1 MLNTKNCKR
10 VFLLSYLIFIAVI
23 SGISQTNTID
33 SLKIVA
39 STSPDSCKSRILL
52 SIAKESRYTNYDS
65 VVFYGNKSIDHA
77 LFLEDK
83 NLIIESLIELAYI
96 NISIGNKERS
106 LVLYNQAK
114 QICKEVGNQY
124 LLAKIYI
131 DLERYYRNIS
141 DFASGISSLDTALS
155 IINKNNIYQLKSIV
169 YKQYGNIYILIQ
181 DYSIAKYYIGL
192 ASNFSQKEITKTNY
206 INSIIILGK
215 IFFYNNELD
224 SSLYYFN
231 KALILAKSTNNK
243 NMLQKAYRKVSEYY
257 IQKKEYNKSNLYI
270 DSSIFYC
277 NELLLQNEQAALKTF
292 KAHIFS
298 LKGDFQ
304 NSLRYNLQALELRKK
319 VGHNESICAS
329 LLNIGG
335 NYTQLGD
342 YKNAHSYLSKGI
354 KIAKDQNILSYLV
367 YGYDK
372 LSVLNKLE
380 GNYKNALYFT
390 NLKISYNDSII
401 TKRTNEKILFF
412 RTQFEL
418 EKEKTIAEKVK
429 LEKKNNEALFLII
442 TTVLSLS
449 IILLLSWLIYFF
461 KKKNIEIT
469 KSRLNAEENEM
480 RFRALHNASFGGII
494 IHDKG
499 IILDCNQGLSEITG
513 YSLDKLIGMDGLMLI
528 AKDSREVV
536 RINILENYEK
546 PYEAMGL
553 RENGEVYPLRLE
565 ARKIP
570 YKGKDSRV
578 VEFRDITEGKKV
590 EFELIKAREKAEESD
605 RLKSAFLAN
614 MSHEIRTPMNGILGF
629 ITLLNQPNLQKNQ
642 IDKYSAI
649 INKSGKRL
657 LNTINDIIDISK
669 IEAGEMV
676 VITNDIAID
685 NMMEELYSFHSPDAE
700 SKGLSLHLKL
710 LRNKDEVNIITD
722 SDKLHGILTNLI
734 KNAIKYAERGSITF
748 GYLLKENFIE
758 FFVEDT
764 GIGIPKDRLQAIFN
778 RFEQADIEDKNV
790 FEGSGLGLA
799 ISKAY
804 VEMLGG
810 EIFVESEEGNGSKF
824 LFTLPYINNT
834 KKEIEHILP
843 DVDKDLSRIKN
854 MNLLIVEDDEV
865 SSQLLE
871 VVLQDSVREIIVA
884 KNGVEAI
891 KLCKD
896 NPNIHLVLMD
906 VKMPVMDGYT
916 ATRKIREFNKD
927 LVIIA
932 QTAYALAGDNEK
944 AFDAGC
950 NDYISKPID
959 KQLLIAMI
967 NKHMD

>member
-1 MLNTKNCKR
+1 MLNTKNYKT
-10 VFLLSYLIFIAVI
+10 VFLLSYLLYFSVLT
-23 SGISQTNTID
+23 GISQTHTID
-33 SLKIVA
+33 SLKVVA
-39 STSPDSCKSRILL
+39 LTSSDSCKSRILL
-52 SIAKESRYTNYDS
+52 SIAKEFRYINYDS

-96 NISIGNKERS
+96 NISIGNRERS
-106 LVLYNQAK
+106 LILYNQAK
-114 QICKEVGNQY
+114 QMCIEVGNQY
-124 LLAKIYI
+124 LLAKIYL

-155 IINKNNIYQLKSIV
+155 IINNNNISQLKPIV

-181 DYSIAKYYIGL
+181 DYSIAKYYTGL
-192 ASNFSQKEITKTNY
+192 AISFSQKETTKTNY

-231 KALILAKSTNNK
+231 KALILAKNTNNK
-243 NMLQKAYRKVSEYY
+243 NMLQKAYRKISEYY

-270 DSSIFYC
+270 DSSIIYC
-277 NELLLQNEQAALKTF
+277 NELLLPNELAALKTF

-298 LKGDFQ
+298 LKGDYQ
-304 NSLRYNLQALELRKK
+304 NSLTYNFQALELRNK
-319 VGHNESICAS
+319 VGHKVSICAS

-342 YKNAHSYLSKGI
+342 YKNAHSYLSQGL
-354 KIAKDQNILSYLV
+354 KIAKDQNIFSYLV
-367 YGYDK
+367 YGYNK
-372 LSVLNKLE
+372 LSVLNILE

-401 TKRTNEKILFF
+401 TKRTNEKVLFF

-442 TTVLSLS
+442 TTLLSIS

-480 RFRALHNASFGGII
+480 RFRALHNASFGGIA

-513 YSLDKLIGMDGLMLI
+513 YTLDKLIGMDGLMLI
-528 AKDSREVV
+528 AKDSQELVMR
-536 RINILENYEK
+536 NILENYEK

-565 ARKIP
+565 ARMIP
-570 YKGKDSRV
+570 YKGIDARV
-578 VEFRDITEGKKV
+578 VEFRDITERKKT
-590 EFELIKAREKAEESD
+590 ELELIKAREKAEESD
-605 RLKSAFLAN
+605 RLKSAFLTN

-629 ITLLNQPNLQKNQ
+629 ITLLNQPNLQKTQ
-642 IDKYSAI
+642 IDQYSAI
-649 INKSGKRL
+649 INKSGNRL

-676 VITNDIAID
+676 VITNEISID
-685 NMMEELYSFHSPDAE
+685 NMMDELYSFHSPEANL
-700 SKGLSLHLKL
+700 KGLSLHLEP
-710 LRNKDEVNIITD
+710 LRNNEEVNIITD

-734 KNAIKYAERGSITF
+734 KNAIKYTDRGNIIF
-748 GYLLKENFIE
+748 GCLLKENFIE
-758 FFVEDT
+758 FFVKDT
-764 GIGIPKDRLQAIFN
+764 GIGIPEDRAHAIFN
-778 RFEQADIEDKNV
+778 RFEQADIEDRQV

-799 ISKAY
+799 IARAY

-810 EIFVESEEGNGSKF
+810 EIFVESVEGKGSKF
-824 LFTLPYINNT
+824 MFTLPYIKNAKN
-834 KKEIEHILP
+834 EIEQITP
-843 DVDKDLSRIKN
+843 YIDKDSSNIKN
-854 MNLLIVEDDEV
+854 LNLLIVEDDEV
-865 SSQLLE
+865 SSQFLE
-871 VVLQDSVREIIVA
+871 TILQDSVREITFA
-884 KNGVEAI
+884 KNGIEAI
-891 KLCKD
+891 KLCKNETHID
-896 NPNIHLVLMD
+896 LVLMD
-906 VKMPVMDGYT
+906 VKMPVMDGYS
-916 ATRKIREFNKD
+916 ATREIRKFNKD
-927 LVIIA
+927 LIIIA
-932 QTAYALAGDNEK
+932 QTAYALIGDNEE
-944 AFDAGC
+944 AIEAGC

-959 KQLLIAMI
+959 KQLLIEMI
-967 NKHMD
+967 NKHLG